1 MRQWSGTIAMVA
13 LSLVPTIG
21 GVARLNSL
29 TAPINEQNARFVAA
43 PLPVALHVIAAVI
56 FSVLGA
62 FQFAAAFRRRW
73 PRWHRL
79 AGRVVAVSGLVA
91 GVSGVWMTETYA
103 IPSPMQ
109 GPLLFTTRL
118 VVGLAMS
125 LFVVLAVRAIL
136 QRDVTSHEA
145 WMTRAYALGQGAGT
159 QVLLLGV
166 PALLLGVEILGP
178 TRDVLMLG
186 AWVSNAVLAEWF
198 IRRPQA
204 RTNSVAAVSTGSL
217 ARRAS

>member
-1 MRQWSGTIAMVA
+1 MRQWSVSIALVV

-21 GVARLNSL
+21 GIARLNSL
-29 TAPINEQNARFVAA
+29 AQPITEQNARFVAA
-43 PLPVALHVIAAVI
+43 PLPVVLHVIAAVI

-62 FQFAAAFRRRW
+62 FQFAAAFRRRS

-91 GVSGVWMTETYA
+91 GVSGVWMTAMYA
-103 IPSPMQ
+103 IPTPTQ
-109 GPLLFTTRL
+109 GPLLLATRL
-118 VVGLAMS
+118 VVGSAMS
-125 LFVVLAVRAIL
+125 LFIVLAVRAIL
-136 QRDVTSHEA
+136 QRDVASHEA

-166 PALLLGVEILGP
+166 PALFLGGDILGV
-178 TRDVLMLG
+178 TRDVLML
-186 AWVSNAVLAEWF
+186 ASWVSNAVFAEWL
-198 IRRPQA
+198 IRRRQA
-204 RTNSVAAVSTGSL
+204 RTSSVAAVSTGSF